1 MAKEN
6 KEVSCKRLPES
17 YELYINGNISEETLI
32 DFKKDIHDKLDEIE
46 EIISEMSRTI
56 VSLGSGIESIKAN
69 LPEFNIHVTT
79 YGGDVYAGL
88 GICDLIKELSRTY
101 KVNMICSG
109 YIMSMGIPIILSGTE
124 VYAYENSTFM
134 IHEITACCWDKF
146 SKIKEDVKE
155 FERLNKI
162 LKSIILEKTKITKA
176 EIDDWFIKKMDVF
189 MSAKEAL
196 KYGIV
201 TKII

>member
-6 KEVSCKRLPES
+6 KEVSCKKLPES
-17 YELYINGNISEETLI
+17 YDLYINGNISEETLI
-32 DFKKDIHDKLDEIE
+32 EFKKDIHEKLDEIE
-46 EIISEMSRTI
+46 EISEMIHAI
-56 VSLGSGIESIKAN
+56 VSLGLGIEQAKTN

-124 VYAYENSTFM
+124 VHAYENSTFM
-134 IHEITACCWDKF
+134 IHEITGCSWDKF